1 MHKFALIALAC
12 SAVTLPAYS
21 QDFVKDTL
29 LKHLKTSKDFTVKV
43 AEAMPEADY
52 DFKLTPPQMSF
63 AEQMIHI
70 AQAQDFFLSYL
81 AGEKVGDAKP
91 ASKSKADVVV
101 FLKASFDKAI
111 ERAEAATRQL
121 PASPWWRLRPSVQ
134 APQANHPDSAA
145 AKLSRGLDIR
155 GPQGHRILQ
164 EQDRLIQFPPRRPDR
179 DKQTTAHTSRRQ
191 NGRPAD
197 RAAQFLRS

>member
-63 AEQMIHI
+63 AQQMVH
-70 AQAQDFFLSYL
+70 LSQGFEYFTSAL
-81 AGEKVGDAKP
+81 VGQKPSESKP
-91 ASKSKADVVV
+91 ASMKKADVVAFV
-101 FLKASFDKAI
+101 KTSFDGVIA
-111 ERAEAATRQL
+111 RVSGLSHDQL
-121 PASPWWRLRPSVQ
+121 TKSYKS
-134 APQANHPDSAA
+134 DEGEMT
-145 AKLSRGLDIR
+145 GLDLVL
-155 GPQGHRILQ
+155 GLLDHTTHHRASAEMYLRAKGITPP
-164 EQDRLIQFPPRRPDR
+164 EYQF
-179 DKQTTAHTSRRQ
+179 
-191 NGRPAD
+191 
-197 RAAQFLRS
+197 